1 MQKLNLPEY
10 IFRYRSYQ
18 SRQQIFDAVRKK
30 YVAFSP
36 EEWVR
41 QNFVAWLIN
50 ERHYPAGLIA
60 IEKELLVNKLKK
72 RYDIVIYNCK
82 HIPSILVE
90 CKAPGIAVSQKVFEQ
105 AARYNLALK
114 VSYLI
119 VTNGITHYCCY
130 IDVENGTYSFQ
141 EHIPFYEELF

>member
-10 IFRYRSYQ
+10 TFKFRMYR

-30 YVAFSP
+30 YIAFTP

-50 ERHYPAGLIA
+50 ERHYPSGLIA
-60 IEKELLVNKLKK
+60 IEKELLVNELKK
-72 RYDIVIYNCK
+72 RYDIVVYNNN
-82 HIPSILVE
+82 HIPALLVE
-90 CKAPGIAVSQKVFEQ
+90 CKAPCVAVSQKVFDQ

-119 VTNGITHYCCY
+119 VTNGLIHYCCY
-130 IDVENGTYSFQ
+130 IDMENGKYSFLKN
-141 EHIPFYEELF
+141 IPYFDNLF